1 MPIIRFYQADG
12 CILQPKVR
20 NTCMV
25 GKYKTENNKLTEKY
39 KVLFCHA
46 LSNNQMHKIKLDK
59 NHLDILTLFV
69 NSVVLLDVA
78 FYF

>member
-1 MPIIRFYQADG
+1 
-12 CILQPKVR
+12 
-20 NTCMV
+20 MV

-46 LSNNQMHKIKLDK
+46 LSNNKMHKIQLDK

-78 FYF
+78 FYFWFSVNSKFETGEKAI

>member
-25 GKYKTENNKLTEKY
+25 GKYKTENNKLAEKY

-46 LSNNQMHKIKLDK
+46 LSNNSMHRVQLD
-59 NHLDILTLFV
+59 HYHIR
-69 NSVVLLDVA
+69 LLYDRI
-78 FYF
+78 